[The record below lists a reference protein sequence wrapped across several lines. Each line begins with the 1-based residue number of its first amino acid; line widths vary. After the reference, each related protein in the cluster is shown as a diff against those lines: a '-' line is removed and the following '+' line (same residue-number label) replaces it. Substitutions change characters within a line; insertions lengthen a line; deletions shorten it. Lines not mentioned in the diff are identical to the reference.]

1 MAPPPASPCTRTH
14 TRALP
19 VHPLQVDGEWQTE
32 PGTIPF
38 CGALSALP
46 SDAVQAESQVCTR
59 MHTYAHVC
67 ITHELWSVSYA
78 VYRDAGHTAQ
88 VNTNHQFQA
97 NTTTVGSYSFT
108 VAYSGG
114 AQPAQRTAHD
124 PHAPLALQLVGP
136 RL

>member
-32 PGTIPF
+32 AGTIPF

-78 VYRDAGHTAQ
+78 VYALLATPHKSIL
-88 VNTNHQFQA
+88 
-97 NTTTVGSYSFT
+97 TTSSKPTLR
-108 VAYSGG
+108 
-114 AQPAQRTAHD
+114 P
-124 PHAPLALQLVGP
+124 
-136 RL
+136 

>member
-67 ITHELWSVSYA
+67 TRMHHARAMVSELRSVP
-78 VYRDAGHTAQ
+78 RCWPH
-88 VNTNHQFQA
+88 
-97 NTTTVGSYSFT
+97 
-108 VAYSGG
+108 
-114 AQPAQRTAHD
+114 RTS
-124 PHAPLALQLVGP
+124 QY
-136 RL
+136 